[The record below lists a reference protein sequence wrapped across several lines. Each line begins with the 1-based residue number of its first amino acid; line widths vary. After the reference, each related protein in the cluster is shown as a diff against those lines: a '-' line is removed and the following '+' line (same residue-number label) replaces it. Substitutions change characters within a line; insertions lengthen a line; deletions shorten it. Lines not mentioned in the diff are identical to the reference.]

1 MDPILLGALGLG
13 AMFVLILLHVPI
25 GVAMGI
31 TGVTSVAFIIGW
43 EPALTLLGTEPSAAI
58 ENEGLAV
65 VALFLLMGAFAS
77 KAGGSAD
84 MYRLAYAMI
93 GHFRGGLAMATIGG
107 CAGFGAICGSSI
119 ATTATMAK
127 IALPEMLQ
135 RNYLKT
141 LASGSIAAGG
151 TLGML
156 VPPSVVMI
164 IYGILTEESVIALF
178 AAAIFPGAIATILYC
193 ITIGIY
199 VRVRPEAGPA
209 GERIVW
215 REKLDV
221 LIQSWRFLVI
231 AIVVSGGI
239 YTGIFTITEAASVGA
254 SLAFIFAIF
263 NGMKMESF
271 LDCLTSTASNT
282 GMIFVIIMGAHIF
295 SYFITLSGL
304 PDASVEFIKDLNA
317 SNFIVLLLMMLMYLI
332 LGSIF
337 DTVAAMVITL
347 PFVYPV
353 IIEMGYDPI
362 WWGVVN
368 VMIMEIGMITPP
380 IGINVFVL
388 NGMAKELNLKTIYKG
403 IFPFFLTDLV
413 RLSIVLAFPAT
424 ALWLPRAWGLM

>member
-1 MDPILLGALGLG
+1 MDPIILGALGLG
-13 AMFVLILLHVPI
+13 GMFVLIALHVPI

-43 EPALTLLGTEPSAAI
+43 EPALSLLGTEPSAAI

-65 VALFLLMGAFAS
+65 VALFLLMGAFATEAGVS
-77 KAGGSAD
+77 KD

-127 IALPEMLQ
+127 IALPEMLD
-135 RNYLKT
+135 RNYKQT
-141 LASGSIAAGG
+141 LASGCIAAGG

-164 IYGILTEESVIALF
+164 VYGILTEESIIALF
-178 AAAIFPGAIATILYC
+178 AAAIFPGVIATILYC
-193 ITIGIY
+193 ITISIF
-199 VRVRPEAGPA
+199 VRLSPNSGPA
-209 GERIVW
+209 GERIPW
-215 REKLDV
+215 KEKIAI
-221 LIQSWRFLVI
+221 LIASWRFLLIAVI
-231 AIVVSGGI
+231 VSGGI

-263 NGMKMESF
+263 NGMKMKQF

-282 GMIFVIIMGAHIF
+282 GMIFVIIMGASIF

-304 PDASVEFIKDLNA
+304 PDASVQFIKSLAAPD
-317 SNFIVLLLMMLMYLI
+317 FMIILMLMVMYLI

-353 IIEMGYDPI
+353 IIDMGYDPV

-388 NGMAKELNLKTIYKG
+388 NGMSKDLNLKTIYKG

-413 RLSIVLAFPAT
+413 RLAIVLVFPAT
-424 ALWLPRAWGLM
+424 ALWLPKYWGLM

>member
-1 MDPILLGALGLG
+1 MDPITLGALGLG
-13 AMFVLILLHVPI
+13 AMFILIALHVPI

-65 VALFLLMGAFAS
+65 VALFLLMGAFATE
-77 KAGGSAD
+77 AGVSAD

-127 IALPEMLQ
+127 IALPEMLD
-135 RNYLKT
+135 RNYKHT
-141 LASGSIAAGG
+141 LASGCIAAGG

-164 IYGILTEESVIALF
+164 IYGILTEESIIALF
-178 AAAIFPGAIATILYC
+178 AAAIFPGIIATILYC
-193 ITIGIY
+193 ITIAIF
-199 VRVRPEAGPA
+199 VRLKPDSGPA
-209 GERIVW
+209 GERIPW
-215 REKLDV
+215 KEKIAV
-221 LIQSWRFLVI
+221 LIASWRFLLI

-239 YTGIFTITEAASVGA
+239 YTGVFTITEAASVGA
-254 SLAFIFAIF
+254 SLAFVFAIF
-263 NGMKMESF
+263 NGMKMEQF
-271 LDCLTSTASNT
+271 LNCLTSTASNT
-282 GMIFVIIMGAHIF
+282 GMIFVIIMGASIF

-304 PDASVEFIKDLNA
+304 PDASVQFIKDLA
-317 SNFIVLLLMMLMYLI
+317 APDFAVLLMLMVMYLI

-353 IIEMGYDPI
+353 IMDMGYDPV

-388 NGMAKELNLKTIYKG
+388 NGMSKDLNLKTIYKG

-413 RLSIVLAFPAT
+413 RLSIVLIFPAT
-424 ALWLPRAWGLM
+424 ALWLPKFWGLM

>member
-1 MDPILLGALGLG
+1 MDPITLGALGLG
-13 AMFVLILLHVPI
+13 AMFILIALHVPI

-65 VALFLLMGAFAS
+65 VALFLLMGAFATE
-77 KAGGSAD
+77 AGVSAD

-127 IALPEMLQ
+127 IALPEMRD
-135 RNYLKT
+135 RNYKRT
-141 LASGSIAAGG
+141 LASGCIAAGG

-164 IYGILTEESVIALF
+164 IYGILTEESIIALF
-178 AAAIFPGAIATILYC
+178 AAAIFPGIIATILYC
-193 ITIGIY
+193 ITIAIF
-199 VRVRPEAGPA
+199 VRLKPDSGPA
-209 GERIVW
+209 GERIPW
-215 REKLDV
+215 KEKIAV
-221 LIQSWRFLVI
+221 LIASWRFLLI
-231 AIVVSGGI
+231 AVVVSGGI
-239 YTGIFTITEAASVGA
+239 YTGVFTITEAASVGA
-254 SLAFIFAIF
+254 SLAFVFAIF
-263 NGMKMESF
+263 NGMKMEQF
-271 LDCLTSTASNT
+271 LNCLTSTASNT
-282 GMIFVIIMGAHIF
+282 GMIFVIIMGASIF

-304 PDASVEFIKDLNA
+304 PDASVQFIQNLAAPD
-317 SNFIVLLLMMLMYLI
+317 FVVLLMLMIMYLI

-353 IIEMGYDPI
+353 IMDMGYDPV

-388 NGMAKELNLKTIYKG
+388 NGMSKDLNLKTIYKG
-403 IFPFFLTDLV
+403 IFPFFLTDIV
-413 RLSIVLAFPAT
+413 RLSNVLIFPAT
-424 ALWLPRAWGLM
+424 ALWLPKFWGLM

>member
-1 MDPILLGALGLG
+1 MDPIALGGIGLG
-13 AMFVLILLHVPI
+13 AMFLLIAFHVPI
-25 GVAMGI
+25 GIAMGV
-31 TGVTSVAFIIGW
+31 TGVVSVAFLIGL
-43 EPALTLLGTEPSAAI
+43 EPALTLVGTEPSAAI
-58 ENEGLAV
+58 GNEGLAV
-65 VALFLLMGAFAS
+65 VALFLLMGAFATE
-77 KAGGSAD
+77 AGVSAD
-84 MYRLAYAMI
+84 MYRLAYALV

-135 RNYLKT
+135 RNYLQT

-164 IYGILTEESVIALF
+164 IYGILTEESIIALF
-178 AAAIFPGAIATILYC
+178 AAAIFPGLIATVLYWF
-193 ITIGIY
+193 TIAIY
-199 VRVRPEAGPA
+199 VRLFPESGPA
-209 GERIVW
+209 GYRIEW
-215 REKLDV
+215 RNKLTV
-221 LIQSWRFLVI
+221 LFQSWRFLLI
-231 AIVVSGGI
+231 AFVVSGGI

-263 NGMKMESF
+263 NGMKIRGF
-271 LDCLTSTASNT
+271 LECLTTTASNT
-282 GMIFVIIMGAHIF
+282 GMIFVIIMGASIF
-295 SYFITLSGL
+295 SYFISLSGL
-304 PDASVEFIKDLNA
+304 PDASVQFIKSLNA
-317 SNFIVLLLMMLMYLI
+317 SHFTILLLLMIMYLI

-353 IIEMGYDPI
+353 IMDMGYDPI

-388 NGMAKELNLKTIYKG
+388 NGMAKDLDLKTIYVG
-403 IFPFFLTDLV
+403 ILPFFLTDLV
-413 RLSIVLAFPAT
+413 RLTIVLAFPIT
-424 ALWLPRAWGLM
+424 ALWLPKVWGLM

>member
-1 MDPILLGALGLG
+1 
-13 AMFVLILLHVPI
+13 
-25 GVAMGI
+25 
-31 TGVTSVAFIIGW
+31 
-43 EPALTLLGTEPSAAI
+43 
-58 ENEGLAV
+58 
-65 VALFLLMGAFAS
+65 
-77 KAGGSAD
+77 
-84 MYRLAYAMI
+84 
-93 GHFRGGLAMATIGG
+93 MATIGG

-199 VRVRPEAGPA
+199 VRVRPESGPA

-215 REKLDV
+215 REKLNV

-263 NGMKMESF
+263 NGMKMQGF

-317 SNFIVLLLMMLMYLI
+317 SNFVVLLLMMLMYLI

>member
-1 MDPILLGALGLG
+1 MDPITLGALGLG
-13 AMFVLILLHVPI
+13 AMFILIALHVPI

-65 VALFLLMGAFAS
+65 VALFLLMGAFATE
-77 KAGGSAD
+77 AGVSAD

-127 IALPEMLQ
+127 IALPEMRD
-135 RNYLKT
+135 RNYKRT
-141 LASGSIAAGG
+141 LASGCIAAGG

-164 IYGILTEESVIALF
+164 IYGILTEESIIALF
-178 AAAIFPGAIATILYC
+178 AAAIFPGIIATILYC
-193 ITIGIY
+193 ITIAIF
-199 VRVRPEAGPA
+199 VRLKPDSGPA
-209 GERIVW
+209 GERIPW
-215 REKLDV
+215 KEKIAV
-221 LIQSWRFLVI
+221 LIASWRFLLI
-231 AIVVSGGI
+231 AVVVSGGI
-239 YTGIFTITEAASVGA
+239 YTGVFTITEAASVGA
-254 SLAFIFAIF
+254 SLAFVFAIF
-263 NGMKMESF
+263 NGMKMEQF
-271 LDCLTSTASNT
+271 LNCLTSTASNT
-282 GMIFVIIMGAHIF
+282 GMIFVIIMGASIF

-304 PDASVEFIKDLNA
+304 PDASVQFIQNLAAPD
-317 SNFIVLLLMMLMYLI
+317 FVVLLMLMIMYLI

-353 IIEMGYDPI
+353 IMDMGYDPV

-388 NGMAKELNLKTIYKG
+388 NGMSKDLNLKTIYKG
-403 IFPFFLTDLV
+403 IFPFFLTDIV
-413 RLSIVLAFPAT
+413 RLSIVLIFPAT
-424 ALWLPRAWGLM
+424 ALWLPKFWGLM

>member
-1 MDPILLGALGLG
+1 MDPILVGALGLG

-65 VALFLLMGAFAS
+65 VALFLLMGSFAS
-77 KAGGSAD
+77 KAGVSAD

-199 VRVRPEAGPA
+199 VRVRPESGPA

-215 REKLDV
+215 REKLNV

-263 NGMKMESF
+263 NGMKMQGF

-317 SNFIVLLLMMLMYLI
+317 SNFVVLLLMMLMYLI

-362 WWGVVN
+362 
-368 VMIMEIGMITPP
+368 
-380 IGINVFVL
+380 
-388 NGMAKELNLKTIYKG
+388 
-403 IFPFFLTDLV
+403 
-413 RLSIVLAFPAT
+413 
-424 ALWLPRAWGLM
+424 